1 LHARAVQ
8 ITLCRF
14 SLFLGA
20 LVKHCLWILL
30 GISLMP
36 AADETPV
43 AIALHGGAGTI
54 ERGAMSEELEATYR
68 AFLDD
73 AIIRGYEQLRE
84 GRAGLDVVV
93 NVIQLMEDSPLF
105 NAGRGAVY
113 TWEGAHELDASI
125 MHGENLDAGAV
136 AGVSTVKSPI
146 ALARAVM
153 EDSPHVMLA
162 SRGAEAFALE
172 RGFDLVSPEYF
183 ATERRREALEA
194 YKANEQAGLK
204 PEADHKFGT
213 VGVVVLDQAGNLIAG
228 TSTGGMTGKRWGR
241 IGDSPVIG
249 AGTYADNRSCAVSA
263 TGHGEYFIRHT
274 VARDICARMQFG
286 GATLDEAASTVVM
299 EELIEADGE
308 GGIVAVDP
316 AGRVALV
323 FNTPGMYRASIDATG
338 RKVVGIY
345 GEDETP

>member
-1 LHARAVQ
+1 MKY
-8 ITLCRF
+8 
-14 SLFLGA
+14 G
-20 LVKHCLWILL
+20 LWIVL
-30 GISLMP
+30 GMSMMSV
-36 AADETPV
+36 ANESPV

-54 ERGAMSEELEATYR
+54 ERGAMSTELEATYR
-68 AFLDD
+68 EFLDD
-73 AIIRGYEQLRE
+73 AITSGYEQLRE
-84 GRAGLDVVV
+84 GRSGLDVVV
-93 NVIQLMEDSPLF
+93 TVIQMMEDSPLF

-113 TWEGAHELDASI
+113 TWEGTHELDASI

-136 AGVSTVKSPI
+136 AGVSTVQSPI

-162 SRGAEAFALE
+162 GAGAEAFALE
-172 RGFDLVSPEYF
+172 QGFDPVPPEYF
-183 ATERRREALEA
+183 WTERRRKALEA
-194 YKANEQAGLK
+194 YKSNEQAGLQ

-213 VGVVVLDQAGNLIAG
+213 VGVVVLDQAGNLVAG

-286 GATLDEAASTVVM
+286 DATLEEAAQITVM
-299 EELIEADGE
+299 EELVKAGGE
-308 GGIVAVDP
+308 GGVVAADS
-316 AGRVALV
+316 AGNVALI
-323 FNTPGMYRASIDATG
+323 FNTPGMYRASIDAAG
-338 RKVVGIY
+338 LKVVGIY
-345 GEDETP
+345 GDDKP

>member
-1 LHARAVQ
+1 MKHYLWV
-8 ITLCRF
+8 
-14 SLFLGA
+14 LF
-20 LVKHCLWILL
+20 
-30 GISLMP
+30 GISMMS
-36 AADETPV
+36 AADDTSV

-68 AFLDD
+68 AFLND

-113 TWEGAHELDASI
+113 TWEGTHELDASI
-125 MHGENLDAGAV
+125 MHGENRDAGAV
-136 AGVSTVKSPI
+136 AGVSTVESPI

-153 EDSPHVMLA
+153 EDSPHVILA
-162 SRGAEAFALE
+162 GTGAEAFALE
-172 RGFDLVSPEYF
+172 RGFDPMSPEYF
-183 ATERRREALEA
+183 ATDRRREALEA
-194 YKANEQAGLK
+194 YKANEQEGLK

-213 VGVVVLDQAGNLIAG
+213 VGVVVLDKAGNMIAG

-263 TGHGEYFIRHT
+263 TGHGEYFIRYT
-274 VARDICARMQFG
+274 VARDVCARMQFG
-286 GATLDEAASTVVM
+286 GVTLQEAASTVVL
-299 EELIEADGE
+299 EELVAANGE
-308 GGIVAVDP
+308 GGIIAVDP
-316 AGRVALV
+316 AGNVALV
-323 FNTPGMYRASIDATG
+323 FNTPGMYRASIDAAG

-345 GEDETP
+345 GEDETS

>member
-1 LHARAVQ
+1 MM
-8 ITLCRF
+8 
-14 SLFLGA
+14 S
-20 LVKHCLWILL
+20 
-30 GISLMP
+30 
-36 AADETPV
+36 AAHETPV

-54 ERGAMSEELEATYR
+54 ERGVMSEELEATYR
-68 AFLDD
+68 TFLDD
-73 AIIRGYEQLRE
+73 AITRGYEQLLE
-84 GRAGLDVVV
+84 GRPGLDVVV

-113 TWEGAHELDASI
+113 TWDGTHELDASI
-125 MHGENLDAGAV
+125 MHGEHLDAGAV

-162 SRGAEAFALE
+162 SRGAEVFASE
-172 RGFDLVSPEYF
+172 QGFDLVSPEYF

-213 VGVVVLDQAGNLIAG
+213 VGVVVLDQAGNLVAG

-286 GATLDEAASTVVM
+286 GMTLEEASSAVIM
-299 EELIEADGE
+299 EELVGANGE
-308 GGIVAVDP
+308 GGIVAVDT
-316 AGRVALV
+316 AGEVALV
-323 FNTPGMYRASIDATG
+323 FNTPGMYRASIDAMG

-345 GEDETP
+345 GENETAQRNERKE

>member
-1 LHARAVQ
+1 M
-8 ITLCRF
+8 
-14 SLFLGA
+14 
-20 LVKHCLWILL
+20 KHCFWILL
-30 GISLMP
+30 GISMMS

-73 AIIRGYEQLRE
+73 AITRGYEQLLE
-84 GRAGLDVVV
+84 GRSGLDVVV

-113 TWEGAHELDASI
+113 NWEGTHELDASI
-125 MHGENLDAGAV
+125 MHGEHLDAGAV

-162 SRGAEAFALE
+162 SRGAEVFASE
-172 RGFDLVSPEYF
+172 QGFDLVSPEYF

-213 VGVVVLDQAGNLIAG
+213 VGVVVLDQAGNLVAG

-286 GATLDEAASTVVM
+286 GMTLEEASSAVIV
-299 EELIEADGE
+299 EELVAANGE

-316 AGRVALV
+316 AGEVALV
-323 FNTPGMYRASIDATG
+323 FNTPGMYRASIDAMG

-345 GEDETP
+345 GENETPQHNERKK

>member
-1 LHARAVQ
+1 M
-8 ITLCRF
+8 
-14 SLFLGA
+14 
-20 LVKHCLWILL
+20 KHCFWILL
-30 GISLMP
+30 GISMMS

-73 AIIRGYEQLRE
+73 AITRGYEQLLE
-84 GRAGLDVVV
+84 GRSGLDVVV

-113 TWEGAHELDASI
+113 TWEGIHELDASI
-125 MHGENLDAGAV
+125 MHGETLDAGAV

-162 SRGAEAFALE
+162 SRGAEVFASE
-172 RGFDLVSPEYF
+172 QGFDLVSPEYF

-194 YKANEQAGLK
+194 YKANEHAGLK

-213 VGVVVLDQAGNLIAG
+213 VGVVVLDQTGNLVAG

-286 GATLDEAASTVVM
+286 GMTLEEASSAVIM
-299 EELIEADGE
+299 EELVAAAGE

-316 AGRVALV
+316 AGEVALV
-323 FNTPGMYRASIDATG
+323 FNTPGMYRASIDAMG

-345 GEDETP
+345 GENETAQRNERKE

>member
-1 LHARAVQ
+1 M
-8 ITLCRF
+8 
-14 SLFLGA
+14 
-20 LVKHCLWILL
+20 KHCFWILL
-30 GISLMP
+30 GISMMS
-36 AADETPV
+36 AADETAV

-73 AIIRGYEQLRE
+73 AITRGYEQLLE
-84 GRAGLDVVV
+84 GRSGLDVVV

-113 TWEGAHELDASI
+113 TWEGTHELDASI
-125 MHGENLDAGAV
+125 MHGEHLDAGAV

-162 SRGAEAFALE
+162 SRGAEVFASE
-172 RGFDLVSPEYF
+172 QGFDLVSPEYF

-213 VGVVVLDQAGNLIAG
+213 VGVVVLDQAGNLVAG

-286 GATLDEAASTVVM
+286 GMTLEEASSAVIM
-299 EELIEADGE
+299 EELVGANGE
-308 GGIVAVDP
+308 GGIVAVDT
-316 AGRVALV
+316 AGEVALV
-323 FNTPGMYRASIDATG
+323 FNTPGMYRASIDAMG

-345 GEDETP
+345 GENETAQRNERKE

>member
-1 LHARAVQ
+1 M
-8 ITLCRF
+8 
-14 SLFLGA
+14 
-20 LVKHCLWILL
+20 KHCFWILL
-30 GISLMP
+30 GISMMS

-73 AIIRGYEQLRE
+73 AITRGYEQLLE
-84 GRAGLDVVV
+84 GRSGLDVVV

-113 TWEGAHELDASI
+113 TWEGTHELDASI

-162 SRGAEAFALE
+162 SRGAEVFASE
-172 RGFDLVSPEYF
+172 QGFDLVSPEYF

-213 VGVVVLDQAGNLIAG
+213 VGVVVLDQAGNLVAG

-286 GATLDEAASTVVM
+286 GMTLEEASSAVIM
-299 EELIEADGE
+299 EELVAAAGE
-308 GGIVAVDP
+308 GGIVAVDA
-316 AGRVALV
+316 AGEVALV
-323 FNTPGMYRASIDATG
+323 FNTPGMYRASIDAMG

-345 GEDETP
+345 GENETAQRNERKE

>member
-1 LHARAVQ
+1 MM
-8 ITLCRF
+8 
-14 SLFLGA
+14 S
-20 LVKHCLWILL
+20 
-30 GISLMP
+30 

-73 AIIRGYEQLRE
+73 AITRGYEQLLE
-84 GRAGLDVVV
+84 GRSGLDVVV

-113 TWEGAHELDASI
+113 TWEGTHELDASI
-125 MHGENLDAGAV
+125 MHGEHLDAGAV

-162 SRGAEAFALE
+162 SRGAEVFASE
-172 RGFDLVSPEYF
+172 QGFDLVSPEYF

-213 VGVVVLDQAGNLIAG
+213 VGVVVLDQAGNLVAG

-274 VARDICARMQFG
+274 IARDICARMQFG
-286 GATLDEAASTVVM
+286 GMTLEEASSAVIM
-299 EELIEADGE
+299 EELVAANGE

-316 AGRVALV
+316 GGEVALV
-323 FNTPGMYRASIDATG
+323 FNTPGMYRASIDAMG

-345 GEDETP
+345 GENETAQHNERKN

>member
-1 LHARAVQ
+1 M
-8 ITLCRF
+8 
-14 SLFLGA
+14 
-20 LVKHCLWILL
+20 KHCLWVLL
-30 GISLMP
+30 GISMMS
-36 AADETPV
+36 AADESPI

-68 AFLDD
+68 AFLND
-73 AIIRGYEQLRE
+73 AVTSGYEQLRE
-84 GRAGLDVVV
+84 GRSGLDVVV
-93 NVIQLMEDSPLF
+93 TVIQMMEDSPLF

-113 TWEGAHELDASI
+113 TWNGAHELDASI
-125 MHGENLDAGAV
+125 MHGEKLDAGAV
-136 AGVSTVKSPI
+136 AGLSTVQSPI
-146 ALARAVM
+146 ALARTVM
-153 EDSPHVMLA
+153 EGSPHVMLA
-162 SRGAEAFALE
+162 GPGAEAFAQE
-172 RGFDLVSPEYF
+172 QGFDPVSPEYF
-183 ATERRREALEA
+183 GTERRREALEA
-194 YKANEQAGLK
+194 YKADEQAGRK

-213 VGVVVLDQAGNLIAG
+213 VGVVVLDQAGNLVAG

-286 GATLDEAASTVVM
+286 AATLEEAARTVVI
-299 EELIEADGE
+299 EELVAAGGE

-316 AGRVALV
+316 AGKVALV
-323 FNTPGMYRASIDATG
+323 FNTPGMYRASIDATS

>member
-1 LHARAVQ
+1 M
-8 ITLCRF
+8 
-14 SLFLGA
+14 
-20 LVKHCLWILL
+20 KHCFWILL
-30 GISLMP
+30 GISMMS

-73 AIIRGYEQLRE
+73 AITRGYEQLLE
-84 GRAGLDVVV
+84 GRSGLDVVV

-113 TWEGAHELDASI
+113 TWEGTHELDASI
-125 MHGENLDAGAV
+125 MHGEHLDAGAV

-146 ALARAVM
+146 ALARTVM

-162 SRGAEAFALE
+162 GAGAEAFALE
-172 RGFDLVSPEYF
+172 RGFDPVPAEYF

-213 VGVVVLDQAGNLIAG
+213 VGVVVLDQAGNLVAG

-286 GATLDEAASTVVM
+286 GMTLQEASSAVIM
-299 EELIEADGE
+299 EELVAANGE

-316 AGRVALV
+316 AGEVALV
-323 FNTPGMYRASIDATG
+323 FNTPGMYRASIDAMG

-345 GEDETP
+345 GENETAQHNERKK

>member
-1 LHARAVQ
+1 M
-8 ITLCRF
+8 
-14 SLFLGA
+14 
-20 LVKHCLWILL
+20 KHCFWILL
-30 GISLMP
+30 GISMMS

-54 ERGAMSEELEATYR
+54 ERGVMSEELEATYR
-68 AFLDD
+68 TFLDD
-73 AIIRGYEQLRE
+73 AITRGYEQLLE
-84 GRAGLDVVV
+84 GRPGLDVVV

-113 TWEGAHELDASI
+113 TWDGTHELDASI

-162 SRGAEAFALE
+162 SRGAEVFASE
-172 RGFDLVSPEYF
+172 QGFDLVSPEYF

-213 VGVVVLDQAGNLIAG
+213 VGVVVLDQAGNLVAG

-286 GATLDEAASTVVM
+286 GMTLEEASSAVIM
-299 EELIEADGE
+299 EELVAANGE

-316 AGRVALV
+316 AGEVALV
-323 FNTPGMYRASIDATG
+323 FNTPGMYRASIDAMG

-345 GEDETP
+345 GENETAQRNERKE